1 MWDNP
6 RRSGLWCE
14 VGPIRGTAPKQQR
27 LVTLKQQYRKATNV
41 LKKGGADPE
50 TGGESASR
58 PRARGEHLPK
68 DGSRGL
74 LSYAARRVRAP
85 SVRAPTVPTATAK

>member
-50 TGGESASR
+50 TGENQR
-58 PRARGEHLPK
+58 PGHALG
-68 DGSRGL
+68 GSIF
-74 LSYAARRVRAP
+74 RRMEAVAY
-85 SVRAPTVPTATAK
+85 